1 MEGRSSRERPE
12 SAMPDD
18 VVLTTEPRSDR
29 GSRPAGRLRRSGK
42 VPAVVYGLGA
52 DTLEVAV
59 PARELNHILS
69 HGANTLI
76 TLKLDGDDA
85 LTLARQVQRHPT
97 RGELLHVDFI
107 RVRTDVAVA
116 AEVPLH
122 LEGEPQG
129 VKSGGVL
136 EQLVFQLSIEAM
148 PQNIPQAI
156 TATIEHL
163 EIGDQLR
170 LNEITLPTGVT
181 ATIEED
187 TLVAQVV
194 APRVQE
200 EEVAEVA
207 EGEEGEEGA
216 PVAEGEG
223 GAAAE
228 GSSEGESSGDGGE

>member
-1 MEGRSSRERPE
+1 
-12 SAMPDD
+12 MPDD

-52 DTLEVAV
+52 DTLEVTV
-59 PARELNHILS
+59 PARELNHILA

-76 TLKLDGDDA
+76 TLKVDGGDA
-85 LTLARQVQRHPT
+85 LTLARQIQRHPT

-116 AEVPLH
+116 AEVALH
-122 LEGEPQG
+122 LEGEPAG

-136 EQLVFQLSIEAM
+136 EQLIFQLSIEAM
-148 PQNIPQAI
+148 PQNIPQEIVAS
-156 TATIEHL
+156 IEHL

-170 LNEITLPTGVT
+170 LNEITLPTGVV
-181 ATIEED
+181 ATIEAD

-200 EEVAEVA
+200 EEAEAV

-216 PVAEGEG
+216 AGAEGEG
-223 GAAAE
+223 APAAE

>member
-1 MEGRSSRERPE
+1 
-12 SAMPDD
+12 MPDD

-52 DTLEVAV
+52 DTVEVTV
-59 PARELNHILS
+59 PARELNHILA

-76 TLKLDGDDA
+76 TLKVDGGDA

-116 AEVPLH
+116 AEVALH
-122 LEGEPQG
+122 LEGEPAG
-129 VKSGGVL
+129 VKDGGVL
-136 EQLVFQLSIEAM
+136 EQLIFQLSIEAM
-148 PQNIPQAI
+148 PQNIPSEIVAS
-156 TATIEHL
+156 IEHL
-163 EIGDQLR
+163 NIGDQLR
-170 LNEITLPTGVT
+170 LNEVTLPDGVV
-181 ATIEED
+181 ATIEPD

-200 EEVAEVA
+200 EEAEEAV

-216 PVAEGEG
+216 AAAEGEG
-223 GAAAE
+223 ASAAE
-228 GSSEGESSGDGGE
+228 GSSEGGDSSGDGGE